1 MRTDQWEKQY
11 RLHVWREHL
20 GKPCSVCGST
30 TYRALNTSA
39 NGLRVCGQC
48 ARSDA
53 PPYCPECGSRELVL
67 ITPLY
72 RVGPQTYARRCKQCG
87 HRWEIAG

>member
-1 MRTDQWEKQY
+1 MTDETMKAY
-11 RLHVWREHL
+11 RLHVWRDQL
-20 GKPCSVCGST
+20 DRPCSVCGSV

-48 ARSDA
+48 ARPDA
-53 PPYCPECGSRELVL
+53 PPYCPECGSRELVT

-72 RVGPQTYARRCKQCG
+72 AVGPQDYSRRCKQCG
-87 HRWEIAG
+87 HRWEV